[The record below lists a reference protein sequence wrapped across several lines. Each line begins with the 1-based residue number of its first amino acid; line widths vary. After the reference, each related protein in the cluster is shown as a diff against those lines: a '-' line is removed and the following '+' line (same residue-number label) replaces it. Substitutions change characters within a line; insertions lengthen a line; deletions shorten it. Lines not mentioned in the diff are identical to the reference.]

1 MADNVKPRR
10 RRWRVTLKSW
20 GYMPSGEGA
29 GIGRAYTRA
38 MDRAYALDEF
48 MTPELRATADSC
60 LEAGRLAMRGQ
71 EVGCRVTVTLRGFTV
86 EIERIR

>member
-10 RRWRVTLKSW
+10 RRWRVTLRAW
-20 GYMPSGEGA
+20 GYAPSGEGA

-38 MDRAYALDEF
+38 MAAATMLDELAV
-48 MTPELRATADSC
+48 PDIRALLDSC

-71 EVGCRVTVTLRGFTV
+71 EVGCRVTVTLRGWTV

>member
-1 MADNVKPRR
+1 MADDVKPRR
-10 RRWRVTLKSW
+10 RRWRVALKSW
-20 GYMPSGEGA
+20 GYTPTGEGA

-38 MDRAYALDEF
+38 MAAADALEEF
-48 MTPELRATADSC
+48 MTADKRVIADSC

>member
-1 MADNVKPRR
+1 MADDVKPRR

-20 GYMPSGEGA
+20 SYMPSGEGA

-38 MDRAYALDEF
+38 MAAATTLDELAV
-48 MTPELRATADSC
+48 PDIRALLDSC